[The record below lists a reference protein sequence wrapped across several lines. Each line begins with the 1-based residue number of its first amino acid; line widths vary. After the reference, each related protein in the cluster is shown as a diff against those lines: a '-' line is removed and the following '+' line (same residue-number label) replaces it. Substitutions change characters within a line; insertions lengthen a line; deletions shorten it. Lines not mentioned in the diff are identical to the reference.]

1 MPNII
6 LVGTLDTKAH
16 EFRYLYDQ
24 LKSVPFDDGTPINV
38 TLIDCGREPTHDD
51 RISITQSELI
61 SKHSQREPENVA
73 ELPRGDVITFM
84 IDCTTACVREL
95 VEQGDVHGVIGAG
108 GSGGTS
114 LIASVMRNAAPIG
127 MPKLIVSTVA
137 SGDTG
142 PLVGETDITMMY
154 SVVDI
159 AGSNSLL
166 RNILS
171 NAASAM
177 VGMAS
182 NYQNVVHQR
191 DSRSRT
197 KIGITMFG
205 VTTPGVDAIR
215 ERLESKFGAEVF
227 VFHATGHGGRAME
240 RLIEQGQ
247 LDAVVDLT
255 TTEVCDFLMGGNMSA
270 GPSRLEAALRASI
283 PTIISLGAT
292 DMVNFGPKQ
301 TVPIKYEG
309 RLLFEHN
316 PTVTLMRTT
325 PEECKQVAEFIIAKL
340 EKFAKSPSQV
350 QVWMPQGG
358 VSMIAVPG
366 GPFADE
372 AADDAMF
379 NTLRRGL
386 EGSAVKVVA
395 DDRDINNSSFA
406 TAIADRIMEMV
417 ESDTKAM

>member
-1 MPNII
+1 
-6 LVGTLDTKAH
+6 
-16 EFRYLYDQ
+16 
-24 LKSVPFDDGTPINV
+24 
-38 TLIDCGREPTHDD
+38 
-51 RISITQSELI
+51 
-61 SKHSQREPENVA
+61 
-73 ELPRGDVITFM
+73 
-84 IDCTTACVREL
+84 
-95 VEQGDVHGVIGAG
+95 
-108 GSGGTS
+108 
-114 LIASVMRNAAPIG
+114 
-127 MPKLIVSTVA
+127 
-137 SGDTG
+137 
-142 PLVGETDITMMY
+142 
-154 SVVDI
+154 
-159 AGSNSLL
+159 
-166 RNILS
+166 
-171 NAASAM
+171 
-177 VGMAS
+177 
-182 NYQNVVHQR
+182 
-191 DSRSRT
+191 
-197 KIGITMFG
+197 
-205 VTTPGVDAIR
+205 
-215 ERLESKFGAEVF
+215 
-227 VFHATGHGGRAME
+227 
-240 RLIEQGQ
+240 
-247 LDAVVDLT
+247 
-255 TTEVCDFLMGGNMSA
+255 
-270 GPSRLEAALRASI
+270 
-283 PTIISLGAT
+283 
-292 DMVNFGPKQ
+292 MVNFGPKQ